1 MRRTQLSSQDV
12 PDQFLSLSLIFMFV
26 SKRFL
31 VTTVKRC
38 GALQLFRDHALSA
51 PVIIRDYGQRTTSG
65 NSKTLCS
72 VFSEV
77 AMSNFGGGRARFDQK
92 VRFRAPNPTQK
103 LLTPPRPPKHSLP
116 KNYLFSPGHDLAT
129 ILKRFGGPTIQP
141 AAQAPLRKDKAPHDL
156 PIYKHKAEIIRCAH
170 EAPKVLLIAE
180 TGSGKTTTA
189 PAFINGEGFKVTVL
203 GPRRLPA
210 SELAAFGAKTRNEYV
225 GESIGF
231 AHSLERQVSK
241 KSEIVYATEGYE
253 LARQLHNPLSDD
265 HVLIFDEFHE
275 RTANA
280 IVLLGFYKMREAQG
294 FPIPKIWIMTA
305 TPNKDQL
312 VKYLDNPAVISVEGR
327 KYTITEVE
335 RGASPSADAVRFLQQ
350 GINPLSFHYGVKD
363 INNHIDEV
371 RKDAPHGSAVF
382 PLHSKM
388 PRDQQREAIEPR
400 PNKAVA
406 ATNTAQT
413 SLTLEGMGAVI
424 ITGKIRRLV
433 LDNEGVRSLIIDD
446 ITQDEY
452 RQQMGRV
459 GRTQNG
465 FVVSH
470 GKPFS
475 DLKPHAPSE
484 IQNMPLETLILR
496 LAAAP
501 TPISFAEIKQ
511 YLIDQPEP
519 EHIKLGEK
527 VLRNLG
533 LFGPKGH
540 ITELGRRVA
549 QLPVGA
555 RMGKL
560 LIKAAD
566 YQKEH
571 KVEIL
576 DDAIRIA
583 AVVEAGGILSGESK
597 QWDRLA
603 GNEKSSD
610 LIRQASL
617 FQRVLHIPAEQRQA
631 VGIDEVNF
639 QRARDIERMLRRR
652 LGLPEETPVSAPQRE
667 EQKPST
673 RVERN
678 YLAKPLPCWLS
689 RAIIDAHVDS
699 VFRLVRK
706 NGLDKNNEGN
716 YLYKPLNG
724 NHLAV
729 LQKESVVGGAE
740 LIVGSR
746 FNIGYIGDDGT
757 KKILALLLNAH
768 EVDDDLEWLEMATPP
783 HLAEEQK
790 DGISQAFRKPRK
802 KHKGMRSRDM
812 RGGKSFRNG
821 KSSFGGNW

>member
-1 MRRTQLSSQDV
+1 
-12 PDQFLSLSLIFMFV
+12 
-26 SKRFL
+26 
-31 VTTVKRC
+31 
-38 GALQLFRDHALSA
+38 
-51 PVIIRDYGQRTTSG
+51 
-65 NSKTLCS
+65 
-72 VFSEV
+72 
-77 AMSNFGGGRARFDQK
+77 MSNFEGGRARFDQK
-92 VRFRAPNPTQK
+92 VRFRAPKPNQK

-116 KNYLFSPGHDLAT
+116 KSYPFNPGHDLST
-129 ILKRFGGPTIQP
+129 ILKRFGGSSARRAVQP
-141 AAQAPLRKDKAPHDL
+141 PLKKEKAPQDL
-156 PIYKHKAEIIRCAH
+156 PIYKHKEEIIRCAH
-170 EAPKVLLIAE
+170 NERKVLLIAE

-210 SELAAFGAKTRNEYV
+210 SELAAFGAKTRNEDV
-225 GESIGF
+225 GDSIGF
-231 AHSLERQVSK
+231 AHSLERRVSQ

-253 LARQLHNPLSDD
+253 LARQLHHPLSDD

-312 VKYLDNPAVISVEGR
+312 VHYLDNPAVISVEGR

-371 RKDAPHGSAVF
+371 RREAPAGSAVF

-433 LDNEGVRSLIIDD
+433 LDNQGVRSLIIDD

-470 GKPFS
+470 GRPFNE
-475 DLKPHAPSE
+475 LRPHAPSE

-496 LAAAP
+496 LAAAS
-501 TPISFAEIKQ
+501 TPIPFAKINK
-511 YLIDQPEP
+511 YLIDQPSEQ
-519 EHIKLGEK
+519 HIRLGYK
-527 VLRNLG
+527 VLHDLG
-533 LFGPKGH
+533 LTGPQGH

-549 QLPVGA
+549 QLPVDA

-560 LIKAAD
+560 LVKASD
-566 YQKEH
+566 YQRDH
-571 KVEIL
+571 NAPIL

-583 AVVEAGGILSGESK
+583 AVVEAGGILSGDSK
-597 QWDRLA
+597 QWERLA
-603 GNEKSSD
+603 ANSKGSD
-610 LIRQASL
+610 LIKQGSL
-617 FQRVLHIPAEQRQA
+617 FQRIKSIPAEQRTA

-639 QRARDIERMLRRR
+639 QRARDIERVLRRR
-652 LGLPEETPVSAPQRE
+652 LELPEEPPVTA
-667 EQKPST
+667 
-673 RVERN
+673 VERAPADTGRHHHGDSN
-678 YLAKPLPCWLS
+678 PCWLS

-699 VFRLVRK
+699 VFRFVRR
-706 NGLDKNNEGN
+706 NEAGD
-716 YLYKPLNG
+716 YLYKPLTG
-724 NHLAV
+724 EHLAV
-729 LQKESVVGGAE
+729 LQKESVVGGAA

-746 FNIGYIGDDGT
+746 FNIGYIDDNGT
-757 KKILALLLNAH
+757 KKILPLLLNAH
-768 EVDDDLEWLEMATPP
+768 EVDKDLEWLEMATPG
-783 HLAEEQK
+783 HLAMHHK
-790 DGISQAFRKPRK
+790 DGISQAFRKPQK
-802 KHKGMRSRDM
+802 KQKGMISRDF
-812 RGGKSFRNG
+812 RAGKSFRNG
-821 KSSFGGNW
+821 KSNFGGNW

>member
-1 MRRTQLSSQDV
+1 
-12 PDQFLSLSLIFMFV
+12 
-26 SKRFL
+26 
-31 VTTVKRC
+31 
-38 GALQLFRDHALSA
+38 
-51 PVIIRDYGQRTTSG
+51 
-65 NSKTLCS
+65 

-77 AMSNFGGGRARFDQK
+77 AMSNFEGGRARFDQK
-92 VRFRAPNPTQK
+92 VRFRAPNPNQK

-116 KNYLFSPGHDLAT
+116 KNYPFNPGHDLST
-129 ILKRFGGPTIQP
+129 ILKRFGGP
-141 AAQAPLRKDKAPHDL
+141 AGRRVAPPPLKKDKAPQEL
-156 PIYKHKAEIIRCAH
+156 PIYKHKDEIIRCAH
-170 EAPKVLLIAE
+170 DATKVLLIAE

-294 FPIPKIWIMTA
+294 FPVPKIWIMTA

-312 VKYLDNPAVISVEGR
+312 VQYLDNPAVISVEGR
-327 KYTITEVE
+327 KYTITEVA

-363 INNHIDEV
+363 IENHIDEV
-371 RKDAPHGSAVF
+371 RREAPEGSTVF

-388 PRDQQREAIEPR
+388 SRDQQREAIEPR

-433 LDNEGVRSLIIDD
+433 LDKEGVPSLIIDD

-459 GRTQNG
+459 GRTQDG

-470 GKPFS
+470 GKPFNE
-475 DLKPHAPSE
+475 LRPHAPSE

-501 TPISFAEIKQ
+501 TPIPFAKINHH
-511 YLIDQPEP
+511 LIDQPSEK
-519 EHIKLGEK
+519 HIRLGYK
-527 VLRNLG
+527 VLHDLG
-533 LFGPKGH
+533 LTGPQGH
-540 ITELGRRVA
+540 VTELGRRVA
-549 QLPVGA
+549 QLPVDA

-560 LIKAAD
+560 LIKALD
-566 YQKEH
+566 YQKQH
-571 KVEIL
+571 KVDIL

-583 AVVEAGGILSGESK
+583 AVVEAGGILSGDSK
-597 QWDRLA
+597 QWERLA
-603 GNEKSSD
+603 AIHKGSD
-610 LIRQASL
+610 LIKQASL
-617 FQRVLHIPAEQRQA
+617 FQRAQSIPAEQRIA

-652 LGLPEETPVSAPQRE
+652 LELPEEAPVTVSQQIDRRPSANSDRHYFEEPQ
-667 EQKPST
+667 
-673 RVERN
+673 
-678 YLAKPLPCWLS
+678 PCWLS

-699 VFRLVRK
+699 VFRFVRR
-706 NGLDKNNEGN
+706 NEAGD
-716 YLYKPLNG
+716 YLYKPLTG

-729 LQKESVVGGAE
+729 LQKESVVGGAA

-746 FNIGYIGDDGT
+746 FNIGYIDDNGM
-757 KKILALLLNAH
+757 KKVLPLLLNAH
-768 EVDDDLEWLEMATPP
+768 EVDEDLEWLEMSTPG
-783 HLAEEQK
+783 HLAMHHK
-790 DGISQAFRKPRK
+790 DGIGQAFRKPQK
-802 KHKGMRSRDM
+802 KQKGMISRDL

-821 KSSFGGNW
+821 KSGFGGSW